1 MVLVVS
7 KDMRKPICKI
17 FFIRDMY
24 WGEKKTYMKDTPY
37 DLVIEKGSL
46 WVRNGI
52 GYKELKDFPKELYFL
67 VELEKVGEVLE
78 SFKQEEE

>member
-1 MVLVVS
+1 
-7 KDMRKPICKI
+7 
-17 FFIRDMY
+17 MY
-24 WGEKKTYMKDTPY
+24 IKDTPY

-46 WVRNGI
+46 WVRDGI